1 MRGCWRPQP
10 QPWPRSHDSEQ
21 KPRAETVIV
30 VIATGDYRDV
40 SRQSNYSKNSK
51 IKKSPYSKVPLMRL
65 FGKGMCDKNSL
76 RIKVPLLEAG

>member
-1 MRGCWRPQP
+1 MGEVAPPRLWAMRGCWRPQP

-40 SRQSNYSKNSK
+40 SRQSNYSKNSN
-51 IKKSPYSKVPLMRL
+51 IKKIAVLKSPIDEIIWQRNVW
-65 FGKGMCDKNSL
+65 
-76 RIKVPLLEAG
+76 